1 MIFIS
6 NIYPPC
12 RRNEYDGEEEFHI
25 TIRERGTREQE
36 KEWCRT
42 ESTGKEKA
50 LYIRWFPF
58 NGMPPSYKEII
69 LGHPDLWKQTIWA
82 KKNDYIYAIPM
93 NGRFKTYIAHVVIFD
108 FSGYGGSMAL
118 YMFQFA

>member
-1 MIFIS
+1 MGRKSSIS
-6 NIYPPC
+6 LSGSVVPES
-12 RRNEYDGEEEFHI
+12 RRKNGAEP
-25 TIRERGTREQE
+25 
-36 KEWCRT
+36 
-42 ESTGKEKA
+42 KA
-50 LYIRWFPF
+50 QGRRRLYISGGFLSMVCPQVIKKLFW
-58 NGMPPSYKEII
+58 GT
-69 LGHPDLWKQTIWA
+69 QTFGSKLYGP